1 MIELES
7 IKFQAA
13 LVSMSVGGDMDSY
26 PDIAQSKI
34 NTVLARQCV
43 LPVLSRDYS
52 EIAIGVAGEN
62 NVQTFIDP
70 KYIIG
75 SMIGLSPC
83 KTASVLITDTD
94 ILRAINKYHI
104 RLELREDKT
113 SKVAMFSDGI
123 YMILELDNE
132 EDDPEYDDAL
142 LAKTMLKYSNL

>member
-13 LVSMSVGGDMDSY
+13 LVSMRVGGDMDSY

-62 NVQTFIDP
+62 NVQT
-70 KYIIG
+70 
-75 SMIGLSPC
+75 L
-83 KTASVLITDTD
+83 
-94 ILRAINKYHI
+94 
-104 RLELREDKT
+104 
-113 SKVAMFSDGI
+113 
-123 YMILELDNE
+123 
-132 EDDPEYDDAL
+132 
-142 LAKTMLKYSNL
+142 